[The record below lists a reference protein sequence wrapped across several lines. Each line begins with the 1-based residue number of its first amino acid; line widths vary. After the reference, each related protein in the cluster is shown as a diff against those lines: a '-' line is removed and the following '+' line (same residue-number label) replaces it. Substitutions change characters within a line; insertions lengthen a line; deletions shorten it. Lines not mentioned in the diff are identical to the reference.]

1 MGLWPPRS
9 PDLKPCGIYDQ
20 MCKSNPR
27 TEDKFTALKVRRL
40 CPPILIKIIW
50 KGGWTLESE
59 DGSVLVALGC
69 QYAAEGRRWVFW
81 LSFVFGGKRY
91 NEILFTL
98 GRRRFDENFKL
109 ILEMVVWEA
118 CSATSSFGIA
128 SAFAVEPRKTTENLD
143 RVDRSF
149 VQRSTSNIIH

>member
-1 MGLWPPRS
+1 
-9 PDLKPCGIYDQ
+9 
-20 MCKSNPR
+20 
-27 TEDKFTALKVRRL
+27 
-40 CPPILIKIIW
+40 
-50 KGGWTLESE
+50 
-59 DGSVLVALGC
+59 
-69 QYAAEGRRWVFW
+69 
-81 LSFVFGGKRY
+81 VFGGKRY